1 MRPARKPTL
10 PQIAAVILALSAA
23 ASIAAAPP
31 RQAGA
36 AQKQEHPAQ
45 FRVIRSM
52 CGSKGSAHG
61 SEYQIQDPRNTF
73 HVPDDHQI
81 IVYFEWEGPPGSHH
95 AVGSWRSPDGKVVL
109 NSEFDLSSP
118 GTRYIGTWTLAIPE
132 SIAPGLWALEATID
146 GQPAGT
152 QTFQI
157 VSDRS
162 AAPPSPAGPVMPT
175 PGEVYQRAAAASV
188 FVTSLDQNGDAI
200 SHGLG
205 FFVQKNLMLTA
216 FQVVDGATSLRVD
229 LADGSHATINDVVAW
244 NRLQDWAI
252 LKVDSGQAQ
261 PLERAAPDSWRV
273 GDLCYLLASQGQG
286 SRTIQ
291 SVNITGLMGMAPS
304 AQRLTISLSGAQEM
318 LGAPVLDSYGRLIG
332 LLSGGLAGMGSSRM
346 GNWTSYLDS
355 GAGTM
360 AVVDPSVFPTA
371 LIPEAATLQQPMKL
385 SDLAAQGA
393 LMMPLPL
400 QPQVATGS
408 LSQDFKKMGG
418 EAIFPVGPGT
428 QFSRKQSSLAV
439 VAVWGPNKKMK
450 GTQQLRIY
458 SVDNR
463 LVAQTPA
470 GKLELSPRV
479 TVYSAWKVAL
489 GTLQPGV
496 YRVDVLANDEPQW
509 RQYFRLIE

>member
-1 MRPARKPTL
+1 
-10 PQIAAVILALSAA
+10 
-23 ASIAAAPP
+23 
-31 RQAGA
+31 
-36 AQKQEHPAQ
+36 
-45 FRVIRSM
+45 M

-61 SEYQIQDPRNTF
+61 SEYQLQDPRNTF

-132 SIAPGLWALEATID
+132 SISPGLWALEATID
-146 GQPAGT
+146 GQPAGI

-162 AAPPSPAGPVMPT
+162 AAPTSPGGPPMPT
-175 PGEVYQRAAAASV
+175 PAEVYQRAAAASV
-188 FVTSLDQNGDAI
+188 FVTSLDHNGDVI
-200 SHGLG
+200 SRGLG
-205 FFVQKNLMLTA
+205 FFIQKNLVLTA
-216 FQVVDGATSLRVD
+216 FQVIDGASSLRVD

-244 NRLQDWAI
+244 NRPQDWAF
-252 LKVDSGQAQ
+252 LRVDSGQMQ
-261 PLERAAPDSWRV
+261 PLEKAAPNSWRV

-291 SVNITGLMGMAPS
+291 SVNITGLMGTAPS
-304 AQRLTISLSGAQEM
+304 AQRLTISFSGAQEM

-332 LLSGGLAGMGSSRM
+332 VLGGGLTGVGSSRM

-355 GAGTM
+355 GAGTI
-360 AVVDPSVFPTA
+360 AIVDPSVLPSA
-371 LIPEAATLQQPMKL
+371 LIPEAAMSQQAVTL

-393 LMMPLPL
+393 LVMPLPL
-400 QPQVATGS
+400 NPQVATGS
-408 LSQDFKKMGG
+408 LSEDFKKMGG

-428 QFSRKQSSLAV
+428 RFSRKQGTLAV
-439 VAVWGPNKKMK
+439 VAVWGPSKKMK

-458 SVDNR
+458 SVENR
-463 LVAQTPA
+463 LVAETPP
-470 GKLELSPRV
+470 GKLDLSPRV
-479 TVYSAWKVAL
+479 TVYSAWKVPL
-489 GTLQPGV
+489 SSLQPGV
-496 YRVDVLANDEPQW
+496 YRVDVIAGDEPQW